1 MPSPKVLS
9 TAQVRGLED
18 NSERNSGT
26 YDFDAAKE
34 WKLFCDG
41 SEAAFVKIYN
51 HYFQMLYNLGRQ
63 FSGDNE
69 LLKDT
74 LQETFIK
81 IREKRS
87 KLHKVVSA
95 KAFLIKCYRN
105 NIITEQKK
113 RKKDMTLNFALAPFA
128 FHLTPSHESVL
139 INRRFEDDQIK
150 LIQESLNKLTRRQ
163 REAIYYLYYN
173 GLTYAQIKDV
183 MGFASI
189 RAARNLIYR
198 SLTEL
203 KKQVEILGA
212 YEKVADK

>member
-1 MPSPKVLS
+1 MSSPNLN
-9 TAQVRGLED
+9 TDLQVHEIKGDSED
-18 NSERNSGT
+18 RSSL
-26 YDFDAAKE
+26 YDFDSARE

-51 HYFQMLYNLGRQ
+51 HYFHMLYNLGRQ
-63 FSGDNE
+63 FSGDTE

-81 IREKRS
+81 IREKRG

-105 NIITEQKK
+105 NIITEQKR
-113 RKKDMTLNFALAPFA
+113 RKKNMTLNFSMAPNA

-139 INRRFEDDQIK
+139 INRRFKSDQIK
-150 LIQESLNKLTRRQ
+150 MIQDSLNKLTRRQ

-173 GLTYAQIKDV
+173 GLSYSQIREV
-183 MGFASI
+183 MGFSSV

-203 KKQVEILGA
+203 KKQVESL
-212 YEKVADK
+212 EESKV

>member
-1 MPSPKVLS
+1 MASPNFSAAAKIHRITGNSKVKS
-9 TAQVRGLED
+9 DTC
-18 NSERNSGT
+18 N
-26 YDFDAAKE
+26 FDAPKE

-51 HYFQMLYNLGRQ
+51 HYFHMLYNLGRQ
-63 FSGDNE
+63 FSGDTE
-69 LLKDT
+69 LLKDV

-105 NIITEQKK
+105 NILSEQKK
-113 RKKDMTLNFALAPFA
+113 RKKNMTLNFSATPYA

-139 INRRFEDDQIK
+139 INRRFESDQIK
-150 LIQESLNKLTRRQ
+150 LIQDSLNKLTRRQ

-173 GLTYAQIKDV
+173 GLTYDQIKDV
-183 MGFASI
+183 MGFSSV

-203 KKQVEILGA
+203 KKQVEILG
-212 YEKVADK
+212 EPKKIG